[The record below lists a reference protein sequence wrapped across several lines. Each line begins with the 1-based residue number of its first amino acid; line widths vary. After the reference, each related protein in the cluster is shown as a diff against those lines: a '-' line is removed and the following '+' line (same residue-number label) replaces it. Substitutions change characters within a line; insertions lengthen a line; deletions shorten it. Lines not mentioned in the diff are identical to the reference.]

1 MHVLNLFWMQ
11 SDHVFPFFGNIDI
24 DFHSSI
30 KILAYWIQV
39 ALRNVDQGVASQIF
53 DLLEKGFDI
62 LFHPVV
68 FNRVLE
74 NGLD

>member
-1 MHVLNLFWMQ
+1 MQ
-11 SDHVFPFFGNIDI
+11 SDHVFSFFRNIDI

>member
-1 MHVLNLFWMQ
+1 
-11 SDHVFPFFGNIDI
+11 
-24 DFHSSI
+24 
-30 KILAYWIQV
+30 LAYWIQV
-39 ALRNVDQGVASQIF
+39 AIRNLDQGVASQIF